1 MCETNKSKEGVIV
14 LLRKLFKKQEMDMN
28 VLSPLSGK
36 AIPLEEVPDEVFSQ
50 KMMGDGIAIEP
61 ISKDVLAP
69 FSGVVVNVFKT
80 KHAINLRADN
90 GAEMLI
96 HMGLETV
103 ELDGKGFEVH
113 VNDGQKI
120 KQGDVLATYDIE
132 AVAKE
137 NYKTVT
143 PVILLN
149 GEKFSLTQ
157 VKTGVEVSG
166 GKDLI
171 FQLEII

>member
-1 MCETNKSKEGVIV
+1 MVV
-14 LLRKLFKKQEMDMN
+14 LKKLFKKQEMDMN

-36 AIPLEEVPDEVFSQ
+36 VIPLEEVPDEVFSQ

-61 ISKDVLAP
+61 TGKDVLAP
-69 FSGVVVNVFKT
+69 FSGVVVNVFQT

-90 GAEMLI
+90 GAEILI
-96 HMGLETV
+96 HMGLDTV
-103 ELDGKGFEVH
+103 ELDGKGFDVH
-113 VNDGQKI
+113 VNNGQKI
-120 KQGDVLATYDIE
+120 KKGDLLATYDIE

-157 VKTGVEVSG
+157 VKTGVEVSSG
-166 GKDLI
+166 EDLI
-171 FQLEII
+171 FELEIL